1 MTTDSHPVTIAHVA
15 EFLGVT
21 RSALSARIR
30 RRQKAGIWPD
40 KLIKQGRGDA
50 IRLTDAQARCLMEEM
65 PRGWTDERERRHNE
79 Q

>member
-30 RRQKAGIWPD
+30 RRQKAGKWPG
-40 KLIKQGRGDA
+40 KLTKQGRGDA
-50 IRLTDAQARCLMEEM
+50 ILLTDAQARCLMEEM
-65 PRGWTDERERRHNE
+65 QRGWGLGKKRKP
-79 Q
+79 

>member
-30 RRQKAGIWPD
+30 RRRKAGKWPGELV
-40 KLIKQGRGDA
+40 KTGRGDA
-50 IRLTDAQARCLMEEM
+50 VIMTDAQVRCLIEEM
-65 PRGWTDERERRHNE
+65 PRGWAPERKRK
-79 Q
+79 

>member
-30 RRQKAGIWPD
+30 RRQKVGKWPG
-40 KLIKQGRGDA
+40 KLIKHGRGDA
-50 IRLTDAQARCLMEEM
+50 ILLTDAQVRCLLEEIH
-65 PRGWTDERERRHNE
+65 RGRALGWKKRKS
-79 Q
+79 